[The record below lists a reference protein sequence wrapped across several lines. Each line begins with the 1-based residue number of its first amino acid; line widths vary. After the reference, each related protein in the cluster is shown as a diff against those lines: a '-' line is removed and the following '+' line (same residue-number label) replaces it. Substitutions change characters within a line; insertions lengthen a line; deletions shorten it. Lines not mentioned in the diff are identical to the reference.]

1 MTIGENIRRIR
12 KSEGLTQ
19 KELAERLGVTEANV
33 RAYESGRRNPRPKTL
48 EAMANAL
55 EVSPGALMDSDFDG
69 VSAMHRLFQI
79 FRAYS
84 GELQEITEE
93 NGDTSISLTF
103 NSLALMR
110 SWFNRYNEYTEQLKL
125 AESFED
131 SKLKKAAIQEI
142 EDSFNEWMDK
152 YPESEPDYSLLELQK
167 TFDTHMDNLG
177 LHPKNE
183 E

>member
-1 MTIGENIRRIR
+1 M
-12 KSEGLTQ
+12 
-19 KELAERLGVTEANV
+19 
-33 RAYESGRRNPRPKTL
+33 
-48 EAMANAL
+48 
-55 EVSPGALMDSDFDG
+55 
-69 VSAMHRLFQI
+69 
-79 FRAYS
+79 
-84 GELQEITEE
+84 
-93 NGDTSISLTF
+93 
-103 NSLALMR
+103 
-110 SWFNRYNEYTEQLKL
+110 EQLKL
-125 AESFED
+125 AESFEN